1 MNFNLSIN
9 GESAAELANLGVAL
23 ATLQTVKTPDLRHKA
38 DTTTKVEEPKA
49 EEAATEAAPEP
60 VAEKQA
66 APTRT
71 RKATPK
77 GEEPKAEEA
86 TTPEPGEASDLS
98 LEDVRAAVRDLT
110 SANPDKRE
118 KVKELLSTFSV
129 GRVTDL
135 PSEHFSDFITK
146 LKAV

>member
-23 ATLQTVKTPDLRHKA
+23 ATLSIVKTPDLRHKA
-38 DTTTKVEEPKA
+38 DTTTKVEEPNA
-49 EEAATEAAPEP
+49 EGQTAETAPEP

-66 APTRT
+66 APVRT

-77 GEEPKAEEA
+77 VEEPKAEE
-86 TTPEPGEASDLS
+86 TTAPGETTDLS

-110 SANPDKRE
+110 SASPDKRE